1 MKNLK
6 LPKKDFDFL
15 CDYMELSSKKII
27 SYIFESESNTV
38 IFQVDDYSDFQD
50 MMNFDIINDGMDNQD
65 TVNKL
70 GMQMYRIYDI
80 ILTQK

>member
-1 MKNLK
+1 MKKLK

-15 CDYMELSSKKII
+15 RDYMELASKEII
-27 SYIFESESNTV
+27 SYTFESGSNNV
-38 IFQVDDYSDFQD
+38 IFQVDDYSNFQD

-70 GMQMYRIYDI
+70 GIQMYRIYDI